1 MARILALPIFYY
13 IMIFLLFVLYIMFTF
28 MVPDTDNKTFER
40 GGLLH
45 KKNDVIEYVPNKGG

>member
-1 MARILALPIFYY
+1 
-13 IMIFLLFVLYIMFTF
+13 
-28 MVPDTDNKTFER
+28 MVPETDNKTFER